1 MYSLPCARAYIYI
14 TVDIIF
20 CSISLREIMS
30 KDLLKKNAH
39 LLLHLNNCNAKFHR
53 KIIGI
58 ADKDLI
64 QLFTEILFNIHKGN
78 IPLNGTQLKTI
89 KKFSKAA
96 KLILKRSTGIESKK
110 RLLQKG
116 GFIPAL
122 IAPIIGFLG
131 SLIGNAI
138 AKKR

>member
-1 MYSLPCARAYIYI
+1 
-14 TVDIIF
+14 
-20 CSISLREIMS
+20 MS

-58 ADKDLI
+58 TDKDLI
-64 QLFTEILFNIHKGN
+64 QLFTEILFNIDRGN
-78 IPLNGTQLKTI
+78 IPLTI
-89 KKFSKAA
+89 KKFNKAA

>member
-1 MYSLPCARAYIYI
+1 MYNLPCARIYI

-53 KIIGI
+53 KIISI

-64 QLFTEILFNIHKGN
+64 QLFTEILHNINKGN
-78 IPLNGTQLKTI
+78 IPLNATQLKTI
-89 KKFSKAA
+89 RKFSKAA

>member
-1 MYSLPCARAYIYI
+1 
-14 TVDIIF
+14 
-20 CSISLREIMS
+20 MS

-53 KIIGI
+53 KIISI

-64 QLFTEILFNIHKGN
+64 QLFTEILHNIHKGN
-78 IPLNGTQLKTI
+78 IPLNATQLKTI
-89 KKFSKAA
+89 RKFSKAA
-96 KLILKRSTGIESKK
+96 KLILKRSTGIQSKK